1 MKHLSKLLVLLLT
14 LSMILCGC
22 DSTAVNNTLT
32 SAETT
37 DVITEAPIDTES
49 GEIETESTPATEE
62 SSDEGLS
69 ADTSASSTEESSD
82 TVESTTDETTTE
94 SEASDTS
101 TEDTNGETTEEITT
115 DEVTTEEITTEE
127 ETTVDIGTV
136 PVIDEANDPY
146 ENVDKE
152 AFYANYTPAESY
164 EDSYFRTQNNLMS
177 GSIALQD
184 QAPTISEYRPTYN
197 GCYIKNTEPYFTD
210 GGYTYN
216 VVNAYGEVV
225 FQIYKGGAYVTLEE
239 VAAYVFAFGDVPAN
253 YSANKKESPKS
264 NPWGEYL
271 RVNHTQ
277 FTGNTSKYPYEPE
290 LPDISG
296 CGGSLQYYE
305 IDIGTTGTDCDPSY
319 TAALYNNGSTIV
331 RGAARIVYARFD
343 KNGNNIIEFDEKYV
357 FYTYNHYNDFQE
369 YLNYEGGWGE
379 MFGNI
384 TGGGKISSKQDY
396 NPTPYV
402 ITVGMALPKDSVVYV
417 TYYYIDKD
425 ALMES
430 LFI

>member
-1 MKHLSKLLVLLLT
+1 MKKLTKLLVLI
-14 LSMILCGC
+14 LSISIILCSC
-22 DSTAVNNTLT
+22 NVADSTDGNYDESTQIT
-32 SAETT
+32 
-37 DVITEAPIDTES
+37 TEATTEISTESDSDTE
-49 GEIETESTPATEE
+49 EI
-62 SSDEGLS
+62 
-69 ADTSASSTEESSD
+69 SSTEPNESESSS
-82 TVESTTDETTTE
+82 E
-94 SEASDTS
+94 EAS
-101 TEDTNGETTEEITT
+101 TEELTS
-115 DEVTTEEITTEE
+115 EE
-127 ETTVDIGTV
+127 ETTRDIGSI
-136 PVIDEANDPY
+136 PEINEANDPY
-146 ENVDKE
+146 ENIDKDE
-152 AFYANYTPAESY
+152 FYENYTPAQSY

-177 GSIALQD
+177 GSIDEQD
-184 QAPTISEYRPTYN
+184 QAPTISEYRPQYN
-197 GCYIKNTEPYFTD
+197 GRYIKNIEPYFTD

-225 FQIYKGGAYVTLEE
+225 FQVYKGGAYVILEE

-253 YSANKKESPKS
+253 YSANKKESPKT
-264 NPWGEYL
+264 NPWGKYL

-277 FTGNTSKYPYEPE
+277 FTGDTSKYPYEPE

-296 CGGSLQYYE
+296 CGGSLRYYE

-319 TAALYNNGSTIV
+319 TAAPYNNGTKIV

-384 TGGGKISSKQDY
+384 TGGGVISSKQNY

-402 ITVGMALPKDSVVYV
+402 ITVGMKLPEVSSTTYQII
-417 TYYYIDKD
+417 YYYVDK
-425 ALMES
+425 ES
-430 LFI
+430 LMSLCI